1 MNASN
6 GIDCV
11 RIETVENPLLKP
23 IESTYLASFP
33 VSERRDFELL
43 KQLLINESRF
53 LVTALLKDGEYAGFI
68 TSWQFSEFCYIEHF
82 AIDES
87 ARNGGIGGK
96 ALQQFL
102 SVCDVPVV
110 LEVELPVE
118 EMSKRRVGFYERL
131 GFKLDTNPYR
141 QPPYRVGEEWLDLRL
156 MTYGTID
163 LKTSY
168 EDVRYNLYKYVYQV
182 VEE

>member
-6 GIDCV
+6 VIDCV
-11 RIETVENPLLKP
+11 KIETLENPLLER
-23 IESTYLASFP
+23 IEPTYLASFP

-43 KQLLINESRF
+43 KQLMINESRF
-53 LVTALLKDGEYAGFI
+53 LVTALLKDGVYVGFI
-68 TSWQFSEFCYIEHF
+68 TSWQFNEFCYIEHF
-82 AIDES
+82 AVDES

-102 SVCDVPVV
+102 MSLDVPVV

-118 EMSKRRVGFYERL
+118 ELSRRRVGFYERL

-141 QPPYRVGEEWLDLRL
+141 QPPYSLGGEWLDLRL
-156 MTYGTID
+156 MTYGAID
-163 LKTSY
+163 LKACY
-168 EDVRYNLYKYVYQV
+168 ENVKYSLYKHVYQAI
-182 VEE
+182 